1 MEFLQIA
8 DPSCVIWEFSAETC
22 WLGTFTVP
30 LEGGRPQVSS
40 KEKQQYKHPPPTKH
54 EKATE
59 AKCRKEVVGL
69 QVVVWFIL
77 FSLLFENFIDVYNP
91 PTHQIHPPSF
101 PSSLRCLSQ
110 PWRAGECLCSGWA
123 GLPSQGRGQL
133 AGQSWNPGK
142 CGTCSRECAKPLS
155 KLGN

>member
-1 MEFLQIA
+1 MNQSQEFLQIA

-22 WLGTFTVP
+22 WWGTFTVP

-40 KEKQQYKHPPPTKH
+40 KEKQQCKYPPPTKMKKQQRPSA
-54 EKATE
+54 E
-59 AKCRKEVVGL
+59 RKLWVSRWWCGL
-69 QVVVWFIL
+69 FC
-77 FSLLFENFIDVYNP
+77 LLFENFIVYNP

-101 PSSLRCLSQ
+101 PSSLRCT
-110 PWRAGECLCSGWA
+110 WRAGECLCSGWA

-133 AGQSWNPGK
+133 AEQSWNPGK